1 MTYREIPPA
10 PADGAHPLGRHV
22 NHDPRSRAFAHLA
35 SGRTLQSVR
44 HTRHAPVLDQ
54 GSLGSCTGNAL
65 TGALASDPL
74 YAGLPSGTEL
84 DEAKAVEIYSA
95 ATKVDPYDGDYPPT
109 DTGSDGLSVAKVATT
124 LGLISGYR
132 HAFSLDDALD
142 ALQDGPVITGVNWF
156 AGFDNPD
163 GDGNVSISGAIRGG
177 HEIVVD
183 QYDADHGRIGLTNS
197 WGEGWGLDGR
207 FFMSTATWGKLLE
220 QDGDA
225 TILVPANAPAP
236 TPEPT
241 PTGGAS
247 FLDADPVLAARVARA
262 AARRGMS
269 IEDWLLNNLKHY
281 FTR

>member
-1 MTYREIPPA
+1 MPYREIPA
-10 PADGAHPLGRHV
+10 TADGAHPLGRHV
-22 NHDPRSRAFAHLA
+22 NHDPRSRSFPHLS
-35 SGRTLQSVR
+35 SGRTLVSVR
-44 HTRHAPVLDQ
+44 HTRHAPVFDQ

-74 YAGLPSGTEL
+74 YAGLPSGTTL

-95 ATKVDPYDGDYPPT
+95 ATKIDPFEGEYPPT
-109 DTGSDGLSVAKVATT
+109 DTGSDGLSVAKVAKN

-163 GDGNVSISGAIRGG
+163 GDGNVDISGAIRGG

-183 QYDADHGRIGLTNS
+183 EYDADKGRIGLTNS
-197 WGEGWGLDGR
+197 WGDGWGLGGR

-225 TILVPANAPAP
+225 TILVPATAPAP

-262 AARRGMS
+262 AARRGMT
-269 IEDWLLNNLKHY
+269 IEDWLLNNLKRY
-281 FTR
+281 FAR